1 MKGILLVAIRESR
14 GLLSSRWTL
23 QQIIAEQSTT
33 GLTSAGGKRLR
44 EARQSWQRAGIA
56 VNLILEST

>member
-44 EARQSWQRAGIA
+44 EANHGSEPAS
-56 VNLILEST
+56 LLT